1 MLKEVDSAGQ
11 YTLWRCTDCAHV
23 SKRGCDMSK
32 HIEAKHIKT
41 GGFNCSYCGKLCPST
56 NALRA
61 HISRKHRESHSGA
74 FDPMLKHF
82 WNGHLFFVWWLNPV
96 LNKVL
101 DCKSFLHL
109 DAALDLL
116 ALSHCAFEYDANGGK
131 VWKCLDC
138 GYVQKLKK
146 DVQKHVEAKH
156 LNVPQ
161 VKCNYCG
168 KFYPN
173 RYALRAHVSR
183 KHRETHNGRFD
194 LMNS

>member
-61 HISRKHRESHSGA
+61 HISRKHRESHSGS

-82 WNGHLFFVWWLNPV
+82 WNGHLFFVLWLNPV
-96 LNKVL
+96 LNIVF
-101 DCKSFLHL
+101 DCKSFFAFRRCFGLVSSVSL
-109 DAALDLL
+109 RLRIWCQWWEGVEVSGLWL
-116 ALSHCAFEYDANGGK
+116 CSEVKERCAETCWSKTF
-131 VWKCLDC
+131 KC
-138 GYVQKLKK
+138 
-146 DVQKHVEAKH
+146 
-156 LNVPQ
+156 
-161 VKCNYCG
+161 
-168 KFYPN
+168 
-173 RYALRAHVSR
+173 S
-183 KHRETHNGRFD
+183 T
-194 LMNS
+194 S